1 MIFRRKKELI
11 LDCYTCNHYAYNFA
25 KINHGIHF
33 IPEWWKN
40 TPRGEYERNSKQKLT
55 IKNCPAIVEYYKRGL
70 VIPMWSEVRI
80 TLNPTDQDCD
90 FIWESSNGTFETPS
104 HPTFQFEK
112 FAKEDGLNLKI
123 RSPWNIKCREKVMFS
138 SSQPI
143 WNHRETIFDLV
154 MLPGILDFKTQ
165 TSTNMNYFYSKSN
178 KNVTIEFAPLTPMVI
193 LHPLSEDRKIVLRHH
208 YIPDEK
214 KYRSMFGESFGM
226 FLLDKPS
233 LKQKEKF
240 FEKVDELNKDE
251 VYKI

>member
-1 MIFRRKKELI
+1 
-11 LDCYTCNHYAYNFA
+11 
-25 KINHGIHF
+25 
-33 IPEWWKN
+33 
-40 TPRGEYERNSKQKLT
+40 
-55 IKNCPAIVEYYKRGL
+55 
-70 VIPMWSEVRI
+70 
-80 TLNPTDQDCD
+80 
-90 FIWESSNGTFETPS
+90 
-104 HPTFQFEK
+104 
-112 FAKEDGLNLKI
+112 
-123 RSPWNIKCREKVMFS
+123 
-138 SSQPI
+138 
-143 WNHRETIFDLV
+143 

-240 FEKVDELNKDE
+240 FEKVDQLNKDE